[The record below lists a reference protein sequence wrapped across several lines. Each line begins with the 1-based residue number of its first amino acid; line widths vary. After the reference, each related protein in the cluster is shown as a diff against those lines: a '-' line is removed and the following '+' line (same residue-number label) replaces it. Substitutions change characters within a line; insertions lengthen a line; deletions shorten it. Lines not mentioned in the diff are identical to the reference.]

1 MPNPPSFE
9 PESRTPRPSAQ
20 GAAQVGTGKRPARSN
35 TDQSGR
41 RGTAPQAPSRVPAKR
56 LFESES
62 SRQSFEHESHRSE
75 SYADQPYGRRYP
87 DSNDERHAAIQSPS
101 YQPPSYAPRA
111 KLRSTVP
118 GPAQPQAQQHTQQRA
133 QTPRAY
139 APHSA
144 AAQQFLRQTPAQA
157 PAPAR
162 IPTDTRYT
170 AHRRPRVTIRRVL
183 STCALLIV
191 LAIAATAGWG
201 FYLINYGNSQLTR
214 LDALSHRKDT
224 AGTTYLIV
232 GSDERGE
239 TIADPTSGQ
248 RADTIMIL
256 HKPNSGNVSLISL
269 PRDAWV
275 QVGNYG
281 EAKLNAAFSWGGQE
295 LLVQTVENYTGL
307 TIDHYVQIGMD
318 GVKEL
323 TNAVGGV
330 ELCLNQ
336 STIDSASISEDANG
350 NSTLLD
356 PDSSLTWSWAAGEEE
371 SCQNADGDTA
381 LAFSRMRKA
390 DVTGDIGRGLRQRKV
405 IGAIMH
411 KAFTREIILSPSK
424 QKTLVGGV
432 ASVLTVDNDDSI
444 TDVAFAGLA
453 LKNAMSN
460 GISGAPPIADI
471 AYWTNDGQSAVL
483 LDPDKQDTF
492 WQKVLDG
499 SITQADVY
507 DPLSGIQ

>member
-1 MPNPPSFE
+1 M
-9 PESRTPRPSAQ
+9 
-20 GAAQVGTGKRPARSN
+20 
-35 TDQSGR
+35 
-41 RGTAPQAPSRVPAKR
+41 
-56 LFESES
+56 
-62 SRQSFEHESHRSE
+62 
-75 SYADQPYGRRYP
+75 
-87 DSNDERHAAIQSPS
+87 
-101 YQPPSYAPRA
+101 
-111 KLRSTVP
+111 
-118 GPAQPQAQQHTQQRA
+118 
-133 QTPRAY
+133 
-139 APHSA
+139 
-144 AAQQFLRQTPAQA
+144 
-157 PAPAR
+157 
-162 IPTDTRYT
+162 
-170 AHRRPRVTIRRVL
+170 TIRRVL
-183 STCALLIV
+183 TACVLLIV
-191 LAIAATAGWG
+191 LAIAAAVGWG
-201 FYLINYGNSQLTR
+201 FYLINYGNSELTR
-214 LDALSHRKDT
+214 LDALSHGKDT

-232 GSDERGE
+232 GSDERGD

-256 HKPNSGNVSLISL
+256 HKPASGSISLISL

-275 QVGNYG
+275 PIGDYG
-281 EAKLNAAFSWGGQE
+281 DAKLNAAFSWGGQE

-323 TNAVGGV
+323 ADAVGGV
-330 ELCLNQ
+330 ELCLSQ
-336 STIDSASISEDANG
+336 STIDSASISEDENG

-371 SCQNADGDTA
+371 SCQTADGATA

-390 DVTGDIGRGLRQRKV
+390 DVTGDIGRGLRQRQV
-405 IGAIMH
+405 IGAIMR

-453 LKNAMSN
+453 LKNAMNS
-460 GISGAPPIADI
+460 GISGAPPIADV

-483 LDPDKQDTF
+483 LDPDKQDAF
-492 WQKVLDG
+492 WRKVLDG

-507 DPLSGIQ
+507 DPLSSVY